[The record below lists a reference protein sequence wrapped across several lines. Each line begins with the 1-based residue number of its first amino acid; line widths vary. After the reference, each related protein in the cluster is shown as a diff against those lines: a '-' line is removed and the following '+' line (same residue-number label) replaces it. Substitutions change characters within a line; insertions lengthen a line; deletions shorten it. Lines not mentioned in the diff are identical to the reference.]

1 MQIISNSKSF
11 STINKFIISF
21 TAFAAVFVFS
31 TTVSFGQFSYSQP
44 NDYIIPD
51 ATASGSG
58 LKCGTN
64 ATPGNWVCGLVNVG
78 TNGTPVLPPGSYS
91 VSAEMWVNHDDVGD
105 LEAVLVAP
113 NGTVPANGNYNDA
126 LTVFGNRTSLFARV
140 GATTPSTQ
148 CGSKA
153 RADGTYRYSD
163 AGGANGTF
171 WSAAA
176 SVSNAANAI
185 NDALLYAPVNRNNT
199 ATSIISNLS
208 NIGNFNGVWRVCMR
222 DTNRVWNGQNGANSG
237 NKGGMFG
244 KIVLRFSQSTS
255 APAAVSGAVVDDSG
269 MAIRNATVSIL
280 NTVSGESRT
289 ARTNSF
295 GYFAFENLPT
305 SEFYILTVKHSRY
318 QFDNDTISF
327 TLNENVS
334 DIVFQ
339 GRSAP
344 RIWDADGI
352 EKYNQKIVSGGR
364 TSKGK

>member
-1 MQIISNSKSF
+1 MASV
-11 STINKFIISF
+11 
-21 TAFAAVFVFS
+21 AVLVFS
-31 TTVSFGQFSYSQP
+31 VSTAFGQFSYSQP

-58 LKCGTN
+58 ARCGTN
-64 ATPGNWVCGLVNVG
+64 ATPGNWVCALVNVG
-78 TNGTPVLPPGSYS
+78 VNSAPVLPPGSYS
-91 VSAEMWVNHDDVGD
+91 VSAEMWINHDDVGD

-113 NGTVPANGNYNDA
+113 SGTVPANGNYNDA

-148 CGSKA
+148 CGNKA

-176 SVSNAANAI
+176 ATNAANAI
-185 NDALLYAPVNRNNT
+185 NDSLVYAPVNRSNT
-199 ATSIISNLS
+199 STSLITNLS
-208 NIGNFNGVWRVCMR
+208 NLGNFNGVWRVCVR
-222 DTNRVWNGQNGANSG
+222 DTNRVWNGQNGSNSG

-244 KIVLRFSQSTS
+244 KIVLRFSASTS
-255 APAAVSGAVVDDSG
+255 APASVGGAVVDDSG
-269 MAIRNATVSIL
+269 TAIRNASVSIL
-280 NTVSGESRT
+280 NTTSGESQT
-289 ARTNSF
+289 VRTNSF
-295 GYFAFENLPT
+295 GYFNFENLPT
-305 SEFYILTVKHSRY
+305 SEFYIMTVQHSRY
-318 QFDNDTISF
+318 QFDNNTISF
-327 TLNENVS
+327 TLNENIS

-352 EKYNQKIVSGGR
+352 ERYNQKILSGGK
-364 TSKGK
+364 TPKSE